1 MPSWL
6 LMSVAQ
12 KDALVALGVP
22 SDLSAR
28 AITNPTMAGL
38 WACPLSL
45 LDDPKYAEWAQG
57 LSYLPL
63 RTMSAEAL
71 FNP

>member
-1 MPSWL
+1 MHPWL
-6 LMSVAQ
+6 ILSVSQ
-12 KDALVALGVP
+12 KDALLSIGV
-22 SDLSAR
+22 SGDLVPR
-28 AITNPTMAGL
+28 AITNSILAGL

-63 RTMSAEAL
+63 RNTSETTL
-71 FNP
+71 FS

>member
-6 LMSVAQ
+6 LLSVQQ
-12 KDALVALGVP
+12 KEALLALGV
-22 SDLSAR
+22 SDDLIPR
-28 AITNPTMAGL
+28 AITNSILMGL

-57 LSYLPL
+57 LSFLPL
-63 RTMSAEAL
+63 RTLSADAL
-71 FNP
+71 FS

>member
-1 MPSWL
+1 MLSWL
-6 LMSVAQ
+6 IMSVSQ
-12 KDALVALGVP
+12 KDALLQLGISEGLAP
-22 SDLSAR
+22 R
-28 AITNPTMAGL
+28 AVTNSIMTGL

-63 RTMSAEAL
+63 RTMSADAL
-71 FNP
+71 FS

>member
-6 LMSVAQ
+6 LLSVQQ
-12 KDALVALGVP
+12 KDALLALGVSNELAP
-22 SDLSAR
+22 R
-28 AITNPTMAGL
+28 VITNSILMGL

-57 LSYLPL
+57 LSFLPL
-63 RTMSAEAL
+63 RTLGANAL
-71 FNP
+71 FS

>member
-1 MPSWL
+1 MQSWL
-6 LMSVAQ
+6 ILNASQ
-12 KDALVALGVP
+12 KDALLQIGASDALAP
-22 SDLSAR
+22 R
-28 AITNPTMAGL
+28 AITNSIMAGL

-63 RTMSAEAL
+63 RTMSADAL
-71 FNP
+71 FS

>member
-6 LMSVAQ
+6 LMSVQQ
-12 KDALVALGVP
+12 KDALLALGV
-22 SDLSAR
+22 SDDLAPK
-28 AITNPTMAGL
+28 AITNSIMAGL

-57 LSYLPL
+57 LSFLPL
-63 RTMSAEAL
+63 RTLSADAL
-71 FNP
+71 FS

>member
-1 MPSWL
+1 
-6 LMSVAQ
+6 MSHSQ
-12 KDALVALGVP
+12 KDALVALGI
-22 SDLSAR
+22 SGDLAPR
-28 AITNPTMAGL
+28 AITNSIMAGL

-63 RTMSAEAL
+63 RNTSAEAL
-71 FNP
+71 FS

>member
-6 LMSVAQ
+6 LMSVSQ
-12 KDALVALGVP
+12 KDALIALGT
-22 SDLSAR
+22 SDELAPR
-28 AITNPTMAGL
+28 AITNSILAGL

-63 RTMSAEAL
+63 RTLSAEAL
-71 FNP
+71 FS